1 MQHLDEGTI
10 HAWLDGALTA
20 GESDAIEAHLAD
32 CGACAGL
39 VAEARGLIAG
49 SSRIL
54 TALDHVPRG
63 VIPGGAPAAPIPAS
77 PALPVQRST
86 RRWASRPALRAAAA
100 LLFVAG
106 ASAVVLSS
114 AGDDAAGVAAD
125 AMQSLD
131 AESAVVTQPTMMPL
145 EVPARAGAGSI
156 GAVGSASAAA
166 RADERTAPGTAG
178 NVAGALRVSDAEAQA
193 KVAAP
198 EQQRAGAS
206 REAVVGTADRGV
218 ASSGAA
224 ASRAAAPAAPT
235 ASTATSPPPP
245 PAAGAT
251 VGAVAGQSTG
261 APARDLAVGTRTLIP
276 QTTVD
281 SSVAQRAAVP
291 PTAAEEARRERQAD
305 AFRLQNTVTHRDSAD
320 ARRLG
325 SGQLQLQS
333 IVVTG
338 PEASQGLG
346 IVGRPGVEMAGC
358 YSVAVGRWNGTGDP
372 GMTPVIP
379 ALLRLEATTLDI
391 ARDGPRLILR
401 TPADT
406 AALRADSSWWRV
418 ATRDSLLIVWRG
430 ATPEVSLRLA
440 IRDPLLEGVA
450 RQGGRSAAATAT
462 RVGASCTD
470 PRE

>member
-10 HAWLDGALTA
+10 HAWLDGALSA
-20 GESDAIEAHLAD
+20 DESAAIEVHIAE
-32 CGACAGL
+32 CGACAEL

-77 PALPVQRST
+77 RAESRPV

-100 LLFVAG
+100 VLFLAG
-106 ASAVVLSS
+106 ASAVVFSS

-125 AMQSLD
+125 AMQSLE
-131 AESAVVTQPTMMPL
+131 AESAVVTQPTMRPL
-145 EVPARAGAGSI
+145 EMPAPAGS
-156 GAVGSASAAA
+156 GAAGSVGNTSAAA
-166 RADERTAPGTAG
+166 RAEVGAAREAVSDA
-178 NVAGALRVSDAEAQA
+178 AGALRGSDANAQGT
-193 KVAAP
+193 VAAP
-198 EQQRAGAS
+198 DQQRAGTS
-206 REAVVGTADRGV
+206 RGV
-218 ASSGAA
+218 TVGAA
-224 ASRAAAPAAPT
+224 APRMAAPGAAAPAAPT
-235 ASTATSPPPP
+235 SSTATSPPPP
-245 PAAGAT
+245 SASGAA

-276 QTTVD
+276 QTTID
-281 SSVAQRAAVP
+281 SSMAQRDAGSS
-291 PTAAEEARRERQAD
+291 TRAEEARERQAN
-305 AFRLQNTVTHRDSAD
+305 AFRLQETVTARDSANT
-320 ARRLG
+320 RRLG

-338 PEASQGLG
+338 AETSQGLG

-358 YSVAVGRWNGTGDP
+358 YSVAVGRWNGADNP
-372 GMTPVIP
+372 GMAPVIP

-418 ATRDSLLIVWRG
+418 ATPDSLLIVWRG

-450 RQGGRSAAATAT
+450 RQGGRTAAATAT